1 MRGAGRPGRR
11 RRGADPSSLDRG
23 ARGPGQPGAGR
34 PAPAAS
40 LDRGARGPGQPG
52 AGRRTAGGA
61 PGRRAGRARR
71 RGCGGRRGRGR
82 RGLLA
87 AQADGRRAGP
97 GLPLQGPVASAAWQR
112 YLESFSQPIPQW
124 FGERIEDN
132 VGGSGGGGG

>member
-34 PAPAAS
+34 
-40 LDRGARGPGQPG
+40 
-52 AGRRTAGGA
+52 RTAGGA
-61 PGRRAGRARR
+61 PGRRAGRAP
-71 RGCGGRRGRGR
+71 
-82 RGLLA
+82 

>member
-1 MRGAGRPGRR
+1 PRAPPPPPPPRPPR
-11 RRGADPSSLDRG
+11 AP
-23 ARGPGQPGAGR
+23 PPPGAGR
-34 PAPAAS
+34 P
-40 LDRGARGPGQPG
+40 R
-52 AGRRTAGGA
+52 AGGA
-61 PGRRAGRARR
+61 PGRRARRAR
-71 RGCGGRRGRGR
+71 GGGGGGRRGRGR

>member
-1 MRGAGRPGRR
+1 
-11 RRGADPSSLDRG
+11 DY
-23 ARGPGQPGAGR
+23 
-34 PAPAAS
+34 APAAAPAAAAPAP
-40 LDRGARGPGQPG
+40 DDGAVG
-52 AGRRTAGGA
+52 AVT
-61 PGRRAGRARR
+61 
-71 RGCGGRRGRGR
+71 

>member
-1 MRGAGRPGRR
+1 PA
-11 RRGADPSSLDRG
+11 A
-23 ARGPGQPGAGR
+23 A
-34 PAPAAS
+34 APAADDDAVGS
-40 LDRGARGPGQPG
+40 V
-52 AGRRTAGGA
+52 T
-61 PGRRAGRARR
+61 
-71 RGCGGRRGRGR
+71 

>member
-1 MRGAGRPGRR
+1 MTTHDLPRFLLCAALAGLAAGAAAQTHPPLT
-11 RRGADPSSLDRG
+11 AAPAAPAPASAS
-23 ARGPGQPGAGR
+23 
-34 PAPAAS
+34 PAPAAERPVVRQVAAPAAPAAAAPAP
-40 LDRGARGPGQPG
+40 DDGAVG
-52 AGRRTAGGA
+52 AVT
-61 PGRRAGRARR
+61 
-71 RGCGGRRGRGR
+71 

-112 YLESFSQPIPQW
+112 YLESFSQPVPQW

>member
-1 MRGAGRPGRR
+1 M
-11 RRGADPSSLDRG
+11 
-23 ARGPGQPGAGR
+23 
-34 PAPAAS
+34 
-40 LDRGARGPGQPG
+40 
-52 AGRRTAGGA
+52 
-61 PGRRAGRARR
+61 
-71 RGCGGRRGRGR
+71 
-82 RGLLA
+82 LA

>member
-1 MRGAGRPGRR
+1 MTTHDLPRFLLCAALAGLAAGAAAQTHPPLT
-11 RRGADPSSLDRG
+11 AAPAAPAPAS
-23 ARGPGQPGAGR
+23 
-34 PAPAAS
+34 PAPAAERPVVRQVAAPAAAPAAAAAAA
-40 LDRGARGPGQPG
+40 DEDAVGAV
-52 AGRRTAGGA
+52 T
-61 PGRRAGRARR
+61 
-71 RGCGGRRGRGR
+71 

>member
-23 ARGPGQPGAGR
+23 ARGPGQP
-34 PAPAAS
+34 
-40 LDRGARGPGQPG
+40 GARGPGQPG

>member
-1 MRGAGRPGRR
+1 A
-11 RRGADPSSLDRG
+11 
-23 ARGPGQPGAGR
+23 
-34 PAPAAS
+34 APAAPAAAPAAAAPAP
-40 LDRGARGPGQPG
+40 DDGAVG
-52 AGRRTAGGA
+52 AVT
-61 PGRRAGRARR
+61 
-71 RGCGGRRGRGR
+71 

-97 GLPLQGPVASAAWQR
+97 GLPLQGQVASAAWQR

>member
-1 MRGAGRPGRR
+1 MSPLRR
-11 RRGADPSSLDRG
+11 RRRRRRPRRS
-23 ARGPGQPGAGR
+23 ARPRAG
-34 PAPAAS
+34 
-40 LDRGARGPGQPG
+40 
-52 AGRRTAGGA
+52 
-61 PGRRAGRARR
+61 RAGRARR

>member
-1 MRGAGRPGRR
+1 MTTHDLPRFLLCAALAGRAA
-11 RRGADPSSLDRG
+11 GAAAQTHPPLTAAPAAPAPASAS
-23 ARGPGQPGAGR
+23 
-34 PAPAAS
+34 PAPAAERPVVRQVAAPAAPAAAAPAP
-40 LDRGARGPGQPG
+40 DDGAVG
-52 AGRRTAGGA
+52 AVT
-61 PGRRAGRARR
+61 
-71 RGCGGRRGRGR
+71 

-112 YLESFSQPIPQW
+112 YLESFSQPVPQW

>member
-1 MRGAGRPGRR
+1 MTTHDLPRFLLCAALAGLAAGAAAQTHPPLTAAPDD
-11 RRGADPSSLDRG
+11 GAVG
-23 ARGPGQPGAGR
+23 AV
-34 PAPAAS
+34 
-40 LDRGARGPGQPG
+40 
-52 AGRRTAGGA
+52 T
-61 PGRRAGRARR
+61 
-71 RGCGGRRGRGR
+71 

>member
-1 MRGAGRPGRR
+1 MTTHDLPRLLLCAALASLAAGAAAQTNPPLT
-11 RRGADPSSLDRG
+11 A
-23 ARGPGQPGAGR
+23 
-34 PAPAAS
+34 APAAVAS
-40 LDRGARGPGQPG
+40 PVPAQ
-52 AGRRTAGGA
+52 A
-61 PGRRAGRARR
+61 PERPVVRQVAAPAAPAAAAPAAPAADDDAVGSVT
-71 RGCGGRRGRGR
+71 